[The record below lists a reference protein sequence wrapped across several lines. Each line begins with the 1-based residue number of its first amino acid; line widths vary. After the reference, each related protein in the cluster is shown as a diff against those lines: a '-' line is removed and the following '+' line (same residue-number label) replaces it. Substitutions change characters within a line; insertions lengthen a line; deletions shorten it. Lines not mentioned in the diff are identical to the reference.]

1 MRQTEFGIGV
11 GSLVLLAN
19 VAMLGSYTFS
29 CHSFRHLIGGRR
41 DSLSKL
47 EARLAAYRCVSCINA
62 RHMLFAWLSLCTV
75 GFSDLYVRL
84 CSMGIWTDWR
94 IV

>member
-1 MRQTEFGIGV
+1 V

-29 CHSFRHLIGGRR
+29 CHSFRHLVGGRK

-47 EARLAAYRCVSCINA
+47 EAALAAYRCVSSLNKK
-62 RHMLFAWLSLCTV
+62 HMLFAWASLCTV
-75 GFSDLYVRL
+75 GFADLYVRM

-94 IV
+94 IL